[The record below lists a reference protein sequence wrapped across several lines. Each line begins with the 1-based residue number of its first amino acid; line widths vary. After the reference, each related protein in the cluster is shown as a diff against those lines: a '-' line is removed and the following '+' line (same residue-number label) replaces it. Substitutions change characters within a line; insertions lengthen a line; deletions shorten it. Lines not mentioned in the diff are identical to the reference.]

1 MNAKLPQ
8 FIGEYQ
14 WIEGRRSI
22 LEVRVGSKVVTP
34 AKEVILNNKN
44 SLFVDLEVVQRLMVM
59 FYGMS
64 VAGIWFYLFHLC
76 VFMYNPT
83 VGPIDEH

>member
-14 WIEGRRSI
+14 WIEGRHSI
-22 LEVRVGSKVVTP
+22 PEVRVGSKVVNP

-44 SLFVDLEVVQRLMVM
+44 SLFVNLEVVQQSMVM

-64 VAGIWFYLFHLC
+64 VAGNWVHFSIC
-76 VFMYNPT
+76 VFLCT
-83 VGPIDEH
+83 TLLLAQ